1 MENLVFLDPVIALKK
16 GATLAPRPETLDGAT
31 VGFLWN
37 HRQGGERMLELVEK
51 RLREKYE
58 LKGTLHRQKHYI
70 AEVASKEILKEL
82 NSECD
87 VVVTALGD

>member
-1 MENLVFLDPVIALKK
+1 MASLVFLDPAIALKK
-16 GATLAPRPETLDGAT
+16 GGTLAPRPKTLDGAT

-37 HRQGGERMLELVEK
+37 HRQGGERILELVER

-70 AEVASKEILKEL
+70 AEVVSKEILEEL
-82 NSECD
+82 SSECD
-87 VVVTALGD
+87 VVVTAIGD